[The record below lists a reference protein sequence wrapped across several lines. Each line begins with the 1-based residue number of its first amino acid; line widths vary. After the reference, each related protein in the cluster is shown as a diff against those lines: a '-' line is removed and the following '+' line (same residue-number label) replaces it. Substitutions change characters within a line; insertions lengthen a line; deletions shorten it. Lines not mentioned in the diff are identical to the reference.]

1 MGRHASPLTR
11 VRGTVTALAVTVSV
25 GVVASL
31 TACAPASDSQEAPV
45 ADASEETG
53 FLDYE
58 AAQQEY
64 RDAIERLGGPKGY
77 TYPEAFREDTGGL
90 FQVGYGEGR
99 AVYHWNCAWA
109 REWLD
114 ARGND
119 PEAAA
124 EALAQYESVIDTRV
138 FRKSWDPESV
148 QKPFLEAVEKAK
160 LGDPSAIRRDVEIN
174 CP

>member
-1 MGRHASPLTR
+1 MTAL
-11 VRGTVTALAVTVSV
+11 VVTASA
-25 GVVASL
+25 GVIFSL
-31 TACAPASDSQEAPV
+31 TACAPGSDSQEAPV
-45 ADASEETG
+45 ADASEKTG
-53 FLDYE
+53 FLNYE

-64 RDAIERLGGPKGY
+64 RDAIERLVAPKGY
-77 TYPEAFREDTGGL
+77 TYPEAFLDDTDGL

-124 EALAQYESVIDTRV
+124 EALAQYESVIETRV
-138 FRKSWDPESV
+138 FRDSWDRESV

-160 LGDPSAIRRDVEIN
+160 LGDPTMIRRDVELN